1 MPCRS
6 PRLSNLQQ
14 RPTSCSFVSSLD
26 AYYIFIHP
34 FFPILPPPSSIPFD
48 QAVPHLQNH
57 VEDFEDG
64 FEPSSPISLAIS
76 AILALIPCA
85 NDVDHL
91 SHESI
96 VFRRK
101 YSQYLAQSAVE
112 SIEIENEIPDSSVE
126 PPRALSESPVDPP
139 RQPFHPLVPLELE
152 SIITLDLLSVYEYA
166 QRGNL
171 KKMQNRAG
179 QALVSAMALSI
190 HACSDEDD
198 VFYEAKRRV
207 WWMTVR
213 APQMLD
219 TSHLFYFCS
228 RSSSTYVSARAQ

>member
-1 MPCRS
+1 MS
-6 PRLSNLQQ
+6 DEGANDQWDAHAQ
-14 RPTSCSFVSSLD
+14 NSLD

-34 FFPILPPPSSIPFD
+34 YFPILPPPSIIPVD

-57 VEDFEDG
+57 VEDFEEG

-85 NDVDHL
+85 NDLNHL
-91 SHESI
+91 SHEAV

-126 PPRALSESPVDPP
+126 PPRALSESPVDPA
-139 RQPFHPLVPLELE
+139 RAPFHPLVPIELE
-152 SIITLDLLSVYEYA
+152 SIIALDILSVYEYA

-179 QALVSAMALSI
+179 QALMSAMALSI
-190 HACSDEDD
+190 HACNEEDI
-198 VFYEAKRRV
+198 FYEAKRRV
-207 WWMTVR
+207 WWMTVCR
-213 APQMLD
+213 RHSL
-219 TSHLFYFCS
+219 
-228 RSSSTYVSARAQ
+228 